1 MQLAMT
7 KAKASLQRY
16 NQLFLLVAVLIIAT
30 VISRGVFMRPT
41 NLMVVTASAAAFG
54 LVSFGQA
61 LVVIGGGFDLAVG
74 SLVAMSISAIVFFRA
89 DFGIVGGTIGALA
102 AATVAGLISGVF
114 VSRTKIPPFIVTLG
128 MLSVADSMSWIL
140 AAGQPIT
147 VPEYN
152 DAISPLFDSLPL
164 GQNIFPIII
173 LVVGFVATSLLLHR
187 SKWGR
192 YIYAIGDNEAAAR
205 IAGVPVMRT
214 KAALLR
220 LVGPLMRGWRD
231 HLSLPE
237 HQRDARRGRRL
248 SPPEFRRDDPRR
260 RLHVRGRG
268 NHSRRAC
275 RSDLPRQHY
284 KRADDCRRSTV
295 DLSRRPWHHRSCS
308 GALPGAITQIGCLEL
323 FGKALKPDRLTRS
336 TEARKSAHE
345 ICSTPS
351 SRRHASQFDASRSG
365 QFR

>member
-1 MQLAMT
+1 MQLATT
-7 KAKASLQRY
+7 KAKASLRRY

-30 VISRGVFMRPT
+30 IISRGVFMRPA

-74 SLVAMSISAIVFFRA
+74 SLVAMSISAIVFFRS
-89 DFGIVGGTIGALA
+89 DFGIVGGTLAALA
-102 AATVAGLISGVF
+102 AVTVAGLISGIF

-152 DAISPLFDSLPL
+152 DAISPLFESLPL
-164 GQNIFPIII
+164 GENVFPIIV

-192 YIYAIGDNEAAAR
+192 YIYAIGDSEATAR

-214 KAALLR
+214 KLLCYGLSGLLCAVGAIIYLYQNISATPGEGADYLLLSFAATILGGVYMYGGEGTIPGV
-220 LVGPLMRGWRD
+220 LVGVICLASITSALTIAGVPPSIYQGVLGVIV
-231 HLSLPE
+231 LAVVLF
-237 HQRDARRGRRL
+237 QARIRR
-248 SPPEFRRDDPRR
+248 
-260 RLHVRGRG
+260 
-268 NHSRRAC
+268 
-275 RSDLPRQHY
+275 
-284 KRADDCRRSTV
+284 
-295 DLSRRPWHHRSCS
+295 
-308 GALPGAITQIGCLEL
+308 
-323 FGKALKPDRLTRS
+323 
-336 TEARKSAHE
+336 
-345 ICSTPS
+345 
-351 SRRHASQFDASRSG
+351 
-365 QFR
+365 

>member
-1 MQLAMT
+1 MQLATT
-7 KAKASLQRY
+7 KAKASLRRY

-30 VISRGVFMRPT
+30 VISRGVFVRPA

-74 SLVAMSISAIVFFRA
+74 SLVAMSISAIVFFRS
-89 DFGIVGGTIGALA
+89 DFGIVGGTVAALA
-102 AATVAGLISGVF
+102 AVTVAGLISGTF

-152 DAISPLFDSLPL
+152 DAISPLFESLPL
-164 GQNIFPIII
+164 GENIFPIIVLI
-173 LVVGFVATSLLLHR
+173 VGFVATSLLLHR

-214 KAALLR
+214 KLLCYGLSGLLCAVGAIIYLYQNISATPGEGADYLLLSFAATILGGVYMYGGEGTIPGV
-220 LVGPLMRGWRD
+220 LVGVICLASITSALTIAGVPPSIYQGVLGFIV
-231 HLSLPE
+231 LAVVLF
-237 HQRDARRGRRL
+237 QARIRR
-248 SPPEFRRDDPRR
+248 
-260 RLHVRGRG
+260 
-268 NHSRRAC
+268 
-275 RSDLPRQHY
+275 
-284 KRADDCRRSTV
+284 
-295 DLSRRPWHHRSCS
+295 
-308 GALPGAITQIGCLEL
+308 
-323 FGKALKPDRLTRS
+323 
-336 TEARKSAHE
+336 
-345 ICSTPS
+345 
-351 SRRHASQFDASRSG
+351 
-365 QFR
+365 

>member
-16 NQLFLLVAVLIIAT
+16 NQLFLLVAVLVIAT
-30 VISRGVFMRPT
+30 VISHGVFMRPA

-102 AATVAGLISGVF
+102 SATAAGLVSGAF

-152 DAISPLFDSLPL
+152 DAISPLFEILPL
-164 GQNIFPIII
+164 GENCFPIIVLI
-173 LVVGFVATSLLLHR
+173 VGFFATILLLHR

-214 KAALLR
+214 KLLCYGLSGFLCAIGAIVYLYQNISATPGEGADYLLLSFAATILGGVYMYGGEGTIPGV
-220 LVGPLMRGWRD
+220 LVGVICLASITSALTIAGVPPSIYQGVLGVIV
-231 HLSLPE
+231 LAVVLF
-237 HQRDARRGRRL
+237 QARIRR
-248 SPPEFRRDDPRR
+248 
-260 RLHVRGRG
+260 
-268 NHSRRAC
+268 
-275 RSDLPRQHY
+275 
-284 KRADDCRRSTV
+284 
-295 DLSRRPWHHRSCS
+295 
-308 GALPGAITQIGCLEL
+308 
-323 FGKALKPDRLTRS
+323 
-336 TEARKSAHE
+336 
-345 ICSTPS
+345 
-351 SRRHASQFDASRSG
+351 
-365 QFR
+365 

>member
-16 NQLFLLVAVLIIAT
+16 NQLFLLVAVLVIAT
-30 VISRGVFMRPT
+30 VISHGVFIRPT
-41 NLMVVTASAAAFG
+41 NLILVTASAAAFG

-74 SLVAMSISAIVFFRA
+74 SLVAMSISAIVFFRS
-89 DFGIVGGTIGALA
+89 DFGVVGGTLAALA
-102 AATVAGLISGVF
+102 AVTVAGLISGIF

-152 DAISPLFDSLPL
+152 DAISPLFESLPL
-164 GQNIFPIII
+164 GENVFPIIVLI
-173 LVVGFVATSLLLHR
+173 VGFVATSLLLHR

-214 KAALLR
+214 KLLCY
-220 LVGPLMRGWRD
+220 G
-231 HLSLPE
+231 LSGLLC
-237 HQRDARRGRRL
+237 A
-248 SPPEFRRDDPRR
+248 
-260 RLHVRGRG
+260 V
-268 NHSRRAC
+268 
-275 RSDLPRQHY
+275 
-284 KRADDCRRSTV
+284 
-295 DLSRRPWHHRSCS
+295 
-308 GALPGAITQIGCLEL
+308 GAIIYLYQNISATPGEGADYLLLSFAATILGGVYMYGGEGTIPGVLIGVICLASITSALTIAGVPPSIYQGVLGVIVLAVVL
-323 FGKALKPDRLTRS
+323 FQ
-336 TEARKSAHE
+336 AR
-345 ICSTPS
+345 I
-351 SRRHASQFDASRSG
+351 RR
-365 QFR
+365 

>member
-1 MQLAMT
+1 MQLATT
-7 KAKASLQRY
+7 KAKASLRRY

-30 VISRGVFMRPT
+30 VISRGVFMRPA
-41 NLMVVTASAAAFG
+41 NLLVVTASAAAFG

-74 SLVAMSISAIVFFRA
+74 SLVAMSISAIVFFRS
-89 DFGIVGGTIGALA
+89 DFGIVGGTVAALVA
-102 AATVAGLISGVF
+102 VTVAGLISGIF

-152 DAISPLFDSLPL
+152 DAISPLFESLPL
-164 GQNIFPIII
+164 GENIFPIIV

-214 KAALLR
+214 KLLCYGLSGLLCAVGAIIYLYQNISATPGEGADYLLLSFAATILGGVYMYGGEGTIPGV
-220 LVGPLMRGWRD
+220 LVGVICLASITSALTIAGVPPSIYQGVLGIIV
-231 HLSLPE
+231 LSVVLF
-237 HQRDARRGRRL
+237 QARIRR
-248 SPPEFRRDDPRR
+248 
-260 RLHVRGRG
+260 
-268 NHSRRAC
+268 
-275 RSDLPRQHY
+275 
-284 KRADDCRRSTV
+284 
-295 DLSRRPWHHRSCS
+295 
-308 GALPGAITQIGCLEL
+308 
-323 FGKALKPDRLTRS
+323 
-336 TEARKSAHE
+336 
-345 ICSTPS
+345 
-351 SRRHASQFDASRSG
+351 
-365 QFR
+365 

>member
-1 MQLAMT
+1 MQLATT
-7 KAKASLQRY
+7 KAKASLRRY

-30 VISRGVFMRPT
+30 VISRGVFVRPA

-74 SLVAMSISAIVFFRA
+74 SLVAMSISAIVFFRS
-89 DFGIVGGTIGALA
+89 DFGIVGGTVAALA
-102 AATVAGLISGVF
+102 VVTVAGLISGVF

-152 DAISPLFDSLPL
+152 DAISPLFESLPL
-164 GQNIFPIII
+164 GDNIFPIIV
-173 LVVGFVATSLLLHR
+173 LVLGFIATSLLLHR

-214 KAALLR
+214 KLLCYGLSGLLCAVGAIVYLYQNISATPGEGADYLLLSFAATILGGVYMYGGEGTIPGV
-220 LVGPLMRGWRD
+220 LVGVICFASITSALTIAGVPPSIYQGVLGIIV
-231 HLSLPE
+231 LAVVLF
-237 HQRDARRGRRL
+237 QARIRR
-248 SPPEFRRDDPRR
+248 
-260 RLHVRGRG
+260 
-268 NHSRRAC
+268 
-275 RSDLPRQHY
+275 
-284 KRADDCRRSTV
+284 
-295 DLSRRPWHHRSCS
+295 
-308 GALPGAITQIGCLEL
+308 
-323 FGKALKPDRLTRS
+323 
-336 TEARKSAHE
+336 
-345 ICSTPS
+345 
-351 SRRHASQFDASRSG
+351 
-365 QFR
+365 

>member
-16 NQLFLLVAVLIIAT
+16 NQLFLLVAVLVIAT
-30 VISRGVFMRPT
+30 VISHGVFMRPA
-41 NLMVVTASAAAFG
+41 NSWLVTASAAAFG

-74 SLVAMSISAIVFFRA
+74 SLVAMSISAIVFFRS

-102 AATVAGLISGVF
+102 SATVAGLISGLF

-164 GQNIFPIII
+164 GENVFPIII
-173 LVVGFVATSLLLHR
+173 LIVGFFATFLLLHR

-214 KAALLR
+214 KLLCYGLSGLLCAIGAIVYLYQNISATPGEGADYLLLSFAATNT
-220 LVGPLMRGWRD
+220 W
-231 HLSLPE
+231 
-237 HQRDARRGRRL
+237 RRL
-248 SPPEFRRDDPRR
+248 Y
-260 RLHVRGRG
+260 VRGRG

-275 RSDLPRQHY
+275 WGDLPRQYY
-284 KRADDCRRSTV
+284 KRAN
-295 DLSRRPWHHRSCS
+295 HR
-308 GALPGAITQIGCLEL
+308 
-323 FGKALKPDRLTRS
+323 
-336 TEARKSAHE
+336 
-345 ICSTPS
+345 
-351 SRRHASQFDASRSG
+351 
-365 QFR
+365 

>member
-1 MQLAMT
+1 MQLATT
-7 KAKASLQRY
+7 KAKASLRRY

-30 VISRGVFMRPT
+30 VISRGVFVRPS

-74 SLVAMSISAIVFFRA
+74 SLVAMSISAIVFFRS
-89 DFGIVGGTIGALA
+89 DFGIVGGTVAALA
-102 AATVAGLISGVF
+102 AVTAAGLISGAF

-152 DAISPLFDSLPL
+152 DAISPLFESLPL
-164 GQNIFPIII
+164 GDNIFPIIVLI
-173 LVVGFVATSLLLHR
+173 VGFVATSLLLHR

-214 KAALLR
+214 KLLCYGLSGLLCAVGAIIYLYQNISATPGEGADYLLLSFAATILGGVYMYGGEGTIPGV
-220 LVGPLMRGWRD
+220 LVGVICLASITSALTIAGVPPSIYQGVLGIIV
-231 HLSLPE
+231 LSVVLF
-237 HQRDARRGRRL
+237 QARIRR
-248 SPPEFRRDDPRR
+248 
-260 RLHVRGRG
+260 
-268 NHSRRAC
+268 
-275 RSDLPRQHY
+275 
-284 KRADDCRRSTV
+284 
-295 DLSRRPWHHRSCS
+295 
-308 GALPGAITQIGCLEL
+308 
-323 FGKALKPDRLTRS
+323 
-336 TEARKSAHE
+336 
-345 ICSTPS
+345 
-351 SRRHASQFDASRSG
+351 
-365 QFR
+365 

>member
-1 MQLAMT
+1 MQLATT
-7 KAKASLQRY
+7 KAKASLRRY

-30 VISRGVFMRPT
+30 IISRGVFMRPA

-74 SLVAMSISAIVFFRA
+74 SLVAMSISAIVFFRS
-89 DFGIVGGTIGALA
+89 DFGIVGGTLAALA
-102 AATVAGLISGVF
+102 AVTVAGLISGIF

-152 DAISPLFDSLPL
+152 DAISPLFESLPL
-164 GQNIFPIII
+164 GENVFPIIVLI
-173 LVVGFVATSLLLHR
+173 VGFVATSLLLHR

-214 KAALLR
+214 KLLCY
-220 LVGPLMRGWRD
+220 G
-231 HLSLPE
+231 LSGLLC
-237 HQRDARRGRRL
+237 A
-248 SPPEFRRDDPRR
+248 
-260 RLHVRGRG
+260 V
-268 NHSRRAC
+268 
-275 RSDLPRQHY
+275 
-284 KRADDCRRSTV
+284 
-295 DLSRRPWHHRSCS
+295 
-308 GALPGAITQIGCLEL
+308 GAIIYLYQNISATPGEGADYLLLSFAATILGGVYMYGGEGTIPGVLIGVICLASITSALTIAGVPPSIYQGVLGVIVLAVVL
-323 FGKALKPDRLTRS
+323 FQ
-336 TEARKSAHE
+336 AR
-345 ICSTPS
+345 I
-351 SRRHASQFDASRSG
+351 RR
-365 QFR
+365 

>member
-1 MQLAMT
+1 MQLATT
-7 KAKASLQRY
+7 KAKASLRRY

-30 VISRGVFMRPT
+30 VISRGVFVRPA

-74 SLVAMSISAIVFFRA
+74 SLVAMSISAIVFFRS
-89 DFGIVGGTIGALA
+89 DFGIVGGTVAALA
-102 AATVAGLISGVF
+102 AVTVAGLISGVF

-152 DAISPLFDSLPL
+152 DAISPLFESLPL
-164 GQNIFPIII
+164 GDNIFPIIV
-173 LVVGFVATSLLLHR
+173 LVLGFIATSLLLHR

-214 KAALLR
+214 KLLCYGLSGLLCAVGAIIYLYQNISATPGEGADYLLLSFAATILGGVYMYGGEGSIPGV
-220 LVGPLMRGWRD
+220 LVGVICLASITSALTIAGVPPSIYQGVLGIIV
-231 HLSLPE
+231 LAVVLF
-237 HQRDARRGRRL
+237 QARIRR
-248 SPPEFRRDDPRR
+248 
-260 RLHVRGRG
+260 
-268 NHSRRAC
+268 
-275 RSDLPRQHY
+275 
-284 KRADDCRRSTV
+284 
-295 DLSRRPWHHRSCS
+295 
-308 GALPGAITQIGCLEL
+308 
-323 FGKALKPDRLTRS
+323 
-336 TEARKSAHE
+336 
-345 ICSTPS
+345 
-351 SRRHASQFDASRSG
+351 
-365 QFR
+365 

>member
-7 KAKASLQRY
+7 EAKASLQRY
-16 NQLFLLVAVLIIAT
+16 NQLFLLVAVLVIAT
-30 VISRGVFMRPT
+30 VISHGVFMRPA

-74 SLVAMSISAIVFFRA
+74 SLVAMSISAIVFFRS

-102 AATVAGLISGVF
+102 SATVAGLISGLF

-164 GQNIFPIII
+164 GENVFPIIVLI
-173 LVVGFVATSLLLHR
+173 VGFFAMFLLLHR

-214 KAALLR
+214 KLLCYGLSGLLCAIGAIVYLYQNISATPGEGADYLLLSFAATILGGVYMYGGEGTIPGV
-220 LVGPLMRGWRD
+220 LVGVICLASITSALTIAGIPPAIYQGVLG
-231 HLSLPE
+231 LIVLLVVLF
-237 HQRDARRGRRL
+237 QAKIRR
-248 SPPEFRRDDPRR
+248 
-260 RLHVRGRG
+260 
-268 NHSRRAC
+268 
-275 RSDLPRQHY
+275 
-284 KRADDCRRSTV
+284 
-295 DLSRRPWHHRSCS
+295 
-308 GALPGAITQIGCLEL
+308 
-323 FGKALKPDRLTRS
+323 
-336 TEARKSAHE
+336 
-345 ICSTPS
+345 
-351 SRRHASQFDASRSG
+351 
-365 QFR
+365 

>member
-1 MQLAMT
+1 MQLATT
-7 KAKASLQRY
+7 KAKASLRRY

-30 VISRGVFMRPT
+30 VISRGVFMRPA

-74 SLVAMSISAIVFFRA
+74 SLVAMSISAIVFFRS
-89 DFGIVGGTIGALA
+89 DFGIVGGTVAALVA
-102 AATVAGLISGVF
+102 VTVAGLISGIF

-152 DAISPLFDSLPL
+152 DAISPLFESLPL
-164 GQNIFPIII
+164 GDNIFPIIVLI
-173 LVVGFVATSLLLHR
+173 VGFAGTSLLLHR

-214 KAALLR
+214 KLLCYGLSGLLCAVGAIIYLYQNISATPGEGADYLLLSFAATILGGVYMYGGEGTIPGV
-220 LVGPLMRGWRD
+220 LVGVICLASITSALTIAGVPPSIYQGVLGIIV
-231 HLSLPE
+231 LSVVLF
-237 HQRDARRGRRL
+237 QARLRR
-248 SPPEFRRDDPRR
+248 
-260 RLHVRGRG
+260 
-268 NHSRRAC
+268 
-275 RSDLPRQHY
+275 
-284 KRADDCRRSTV
+284 
-295 DLSRRPWHHRSCS
+295 
-308 GALPGAITQIGCLEL
+308 
-323 FGKALKPDRLTRS
+323 
-336 TEARKSAHE
+336 
-345 ICSTPS
+345 
-351 SRRHASQFDASRSG
+351 
-365 QFR
+365 